1 MYTWQAIFSYFLQL
15 SGGAIIWNFFFS
27 SVKRMEAKFGLEF
40 GTGLTDFSSNSKR
53 DGICVYY
60 KSSLPFRLINLKDLQ
75 ESLLSEIR
83 IGGRCCKFSCLC
95 RSPSQTHLKLSRK
108 SLNWL

>member
-1 MYTWQAIFSYFLQL
+1 
-15 SGGAIIWNFFFS
+15 
-27 SVKRMEAKFGLEF
+27 MEAKFGLEF

-53 DGICVYY
+53 GGICVYY

-83 IGGRCCKFSCLC
+83 IGG
-95 RSPSQTHLKLSRK
+95 
-108 SLNWL
+108 

>member
-1 MYTWQAIFSYFLQL
+1 MK
-15 SGGAIIWNFFFS
+15 FFFS
-27 SVKRMEAKFGLEF
+27 SVKRMEPKFGLEF

-53 DGICVYY
+53 GGTCVYY

-83 IGGRCCKFSCLC
+83 IGGKCCKFSCLY